1 MTTPL
6 TQNVFASDFASLKDL
21 AAYRAAKKRGLSDP
35 AAFKLGDNGQGCW
48 GDLTAQ
54 EHTPMCALP
63 PETMAEWWGGKGAA
77 KHQRVSVVDK
87 ASGLR
92 CTCVVAD
99 IMPKRANITNG
110 CGIDLNPA
118 ALIQLGLQSPIKRAV
133 TISKI

>member
-1 MTTPL
+1 MKTTAD
-6 TQNVFASDFASLKDL
+6 VYASDFASLKDL
-21 AAYRAAKKRGLSDP
+21 KAYRVAKKKGLPDKE
-35 AAFKLGDNGQGCW
+35 AFKLGDNGQGCW

-54 EHTPMCALP
+54 DHTPMCALP
-63 PETMAEWWGGKGAA
+63 PETMTEWWGSKAGA

-87 ASGLR
+87 ATGLR

-99 IMPKRANITNG
+99 IMPKRANITND

-118 ALIQLGLQSPIKRAV
+118 ALIQLGLRSPIKRAV